1 MPQVVVGARSGDPYK
16 NPELFR
22 WLGSLEGVPEYVD
35 PAETASER
43 AAWSSWQR
51 SSNHVFEL
59 AGTTLPGV
67 ALALLL
73 AFVGGALADWIG
85 VGLLGFEKTPL
96 SPILLA
102 ILLGLIIRNGIGL
115 PAVYEAGLQLCLK
128 RILRIGVALLGIRL
142 SLEAAGTIGLFAV
155 PIVIS
160 CIASALLLVTWISR
174 SLGLPG
180 RLGTLIAVGTAI
192 CGNTAIV
199 ATAPVIEAEDD
210 EVSYAVGCITVF
222 GLLALVSY
230 PFASNWIFDGDP
242 RLSGLF
248 LGTAIHDT
256 AQVAGAGMIY
266 LQQFGAGQALDTAT
280 VTKLIRNLFMLAV
293 IPIMG
298 IVYHRSVAERPGLSG
313 AKLRQM
319 VPLFVFGFVAMTLL
333 RTLGDLGSRPFGLL
347 SVETWERLID
357 ATGQV
362 AGWCLVVA
370 MASVGLGTSFDR
382 LKNLGLKPLAVGL
395 LAALLVGGVSLGLIE
410 ALGPWMAR
418 LGTLG

>member
-1 MPQVVVGARSGDPYK
+1 MPQIAEGLRSGDPYQ

-43 AAWSSWQR
+43 AAWSAWQR
-51 SSNHVFEL
+51 QSNQVFEL

-73 AFVGGALADWIG
+73 AFLGGVVADRVG

-96 SPILLA
+96 SPILVA

-115 PAVYEAGLQLCLK
+115 PRVYEAGLQLCLK
-128 RILRIGVALLGIRL
+128 RILRFGVALLGIRL
-142 SLEAAGTIGLFAV
+142 SLEAAGTIGLVAV

-160 CIASALLLVTWISR
+160 CIAAALILVTWISR
-174 SLGLPG
+174 TLGLPG

-199 ATAPVIEAEDD
+199 ATAPVIEADDD

-222 GLLALVSY
+222 GLLALMSY
-230 PFASNWIFDGDP
+230 PFVSNWIFDGNP

-256 AQVAGAGMIY
+256 AQVAGAGMVY
-266 LQQFGAGQALDTAT
+266 LQQFGSGQALDTAT
-280 VTKLIRNLFMLAV
+280 VTKLVRNLFMLAV
-293 IPIMG
+293 IPLMG
-298 IVYHRSVAERPGLSG
+298 IVYHRSGAERRTISRS
-313 AKLRQM
+313 KIRQM

-333 RTLGDLGSRPFGLL
+333 RTLGDLGSQPFGFL
-347 SVETWERLID
+347 STEAWERFIHT
-357 ATGQV
+357 TGQV

-395 LAALLVGGVSLGLIE
+395 LAALLVGGVSMSLIQVV
-410 ALGPWMAR
+410 GPFLSGPPAA
-418 LGTLG
+418 G

>member
-1 MPQVVVGARSGDPYK
+1 VPQVVVATQSGDPYR

-22 WLGSLEGVPEYVD
+22 WLGSLEGVPESVD

-43 AAWSSWQR
+43 AGWSSWQR
-51 SSNHVFEL
+51 RSNHLFEL

-67 ALALLL
+67 TLALLL
-73 AFVGGALADWIG
+73 AFVGGVLADWIG
-85 VGLLGFEKTPL
+85 VGLLGFPKTPL

-128 RILRIGVALLGIRL
+128 RILRLGVALLGIRL
-142 SLEAAGTIGLFAV
+142 SLAAAGTIGLFAV

-160 CIASALLLVTWISR
+160 CIVVALLVVTRISR
-174 SLGLPG
+174 ALGLPG
-180 RLGTLIAVGTAI
+180 RLGALIAVGTAI

-199 ATAPVIEAEDD
+199 ATAPVVQADDD

-222 GLLALVSY
+222 GLLALLSY
-230 PFASNWIFDGDP
+230 PFASHWIFDGDA

-256 AQVAGAGMIY
+256 AQVAGAGMVY
-266 LQQFGAGQALDTAT
+266 LQQFGTGQALDTAT
-280 VTKLIRNLFMLAV
+280 VTKLVRNLFMLAV

-298 IVYHRSVAERPGLSG
+298 ILYHRSAAERVRLSG
-313 AKLRQM
+313 PKLRQM
-319 VPLFVFGFVAMTLL
+319 VPLFVFGFVAMTLI
-333 RTLGDLGSRPFGLL
+333 RTLGDLGSQPFGLL
-347 SVETWERLID
+347 STEAWERLID
-357 ATGQV
+357 TAGKV

-370 MASVGLGTSFDR
+370 MASVGLGTSFVR
-382 LKNLGLKPLAVGL
+382 LKSLGLKPLAVGL
-395 LAALLVGGVSLGLIE
+395 LAALLVGGVSLSLIGV
-410 ALGPWMAR
+410 LGPWIAR
-418 LGTLG
+418 LGTAG

>member
-1 MPQVVVGARSGDPYK
+1 MPQAVVGARSGDPYK

-43 AAWSSWQR
+43 AAWAGWQR
-51 SSNHVFEL
+51 RSNHLFEL

-73 AFVGGALADWIG
+73 AFVGGVLADWIG
-85 VGLLGFEKTPL
+85 VDLLGFEKTPL
-96 SPILLA
+96 SPILVA
-102 ILLGLIIRNGIGL
+102 ILAGLIIRNAIGL

-128 RILRIGVALLGIRL
+128 RILRFGVALLGIRL

-155 PIVIS
+155 PIVIC
-160 CIASALLLVTWISR
+160 CIAAALFLVTWISR
-174 SLGLPG
+174 ALGLPG

-199 ATAPVIEAEDD
+199 ATAPVIRAEDD

-222 GLLALVSY
+222 GLLALMGY
-230 PFASNWIFDGDP
+230 PFASHWIFDGNP
-242 RLSGLF
+242 QLSGLF

-256 AQVAGAGMIY
+256 AQVAGAGMVY
-266 LQQFGAGQALDTAT
+266 LQQFGSGQALDTAT
-280 VTKLIRNLFMLAV
+280 VTKLVRNLFMLAV
-293 IPIMG
+293 IPVMG
-298 IVYHRSVAERPGLSG
+298 IVYHRSAADRRLLAGP
-313 AKLRQM
+313 KLRQM

-333 RTLGDLGSRPFGLL
+333 RTLGDLGDRPFGLL
-347 SVETWERLID
+347 PPEVWERFIH
-357 ATGQV
+357 ATGRV
-362 AGWCLVVA
+362 AAWCLVVA
-370 MASVGLGTSFDR
+370 MASVGLGTSFER

-410 ALGPWMAR
+410 VLGPWIAR
-418 LGTLG
+418 LGTAG

>member
-1 MPQVVVGARSGDPYK
+1 MPQVASGLRSGDPYK

-43 AAWSSWQR
+43 AAWSPWQR
-51 SSNHVFEL
+51 RSNHVFEL

-73 AFVGGALADWIG
+73 AFLGGILADWFG
-85 VGLLGFEKTPL
+85 LSLLGFEKTPL
-96 SPILLA
+96 SPILVA
-102 ILLGLIIRNGIGL
+102 ILLGLCIRNGIGL

-142 SLEAAGTIGLFAV
+142 SLEAAGTIGLVAV
-155 PIVIS
+155 PIVVS
-160 CIASALLLVTWISR
+160 CIACALLLVTWINR
-174 SLGLPG
+174 TLGLPG

-199 ATAPVIEAEDD
+199 ATAPVIRAEDD

-222 GLLALVSY
+222 GLLALMSY
-230 PFASNWIFDGDP
+230 PFVSHWIFDGNP
-242 RLSGLF
+242 QLAGLF

-256 AQVAGAGMIY
+256 AQVAGAGMVY
-266 LQQFGAGQALDTAT
+266 QQQFGTGQALDTAT
-280 VTKLIRNLFMLAV
+280 VTKLVRNLFMLAV

-298 IVYHRSVAERPGLSG
+298 IVYHRSAVERRSLSRP
-313 AKLRQM
+313 KLAQM

-333 RTLGDLGSRPFGLL
+333 RTLGDLGSQPFGLL
-347 SVETWERLID
+347 STEAWERFIR

-382 LKNLGLKPLAVGL
+382 LKNLGLRPLAVGL
-395 LAALLVGGVSLGLIE
+395 LAALLVGAVSLSLIQVV
-410 ALGPWMAR
+410 GPFMTRIGAA
-418 LGTLG
+418 G